1 MSLLQIV
8 CDNCGA
14 KYRLPETFTG
24 SSAKCKQCGSSIH
37 VAAQRAAAAAP
48 AAAPAAA
55 KPARAGTSAARPA
68 SAKPAAARPASS
80 SAGRASARKPRPE
93 ADDAPAKSNKP
104 LIFGGIGAA
113 AAIVVVAVL
122 MMGGDKKD
130 PKKDKVAAKPA
141 AEASAK
147 PMEAAAKP
155 AEKPVAAEAKAPKKK
170 PVDEG
175 PASPSAPAPEP
186 VKPAAAPAK
195 AAAQPAKAA
204 PAAPAAPAPAA
215 ESPQGQGQGQGKPAA
230 KPTET
235 PAAKPAAGG
244 GKSPKDALAE
254 EREKLVL
261 KDLDAWQKQNVKSLD
276 QVPDVTKTTK
286 ALVYPA
292 EITAEDQKKMADLLA
307 EAKDGGGGARTG
319 RALRKIEAMGF
330 AGLYFLINTLR
341 EINYK
346 DYDSLVWANQLN
358 MSLTAITLGVNVGFV
373 PVESG
378 PELGKLD
385 PRIAKWNADSV
396 QQWLNGA
403 QTQWPSKAKFDEY
416 ITKRKAKK
424 DAEVEEGDKEGGGK

>member
-24 SSAKCKQCGSSIH
+24 SSAKCKQCGSSIN
-37 VAAQRAAAAAP
+37 VAAQRDAAAAP

-55 KPARAGTSAARPA
+55 KPARAGASAARPA
-68 SAKPAAARPASS
+68 AAKPASARPASS
-80 SAGRASARKPRPE
+80 AGSRSSTRKPRPE
-93 ADDAPAKSNKP
+93 ADEAPAKSNKP

-147 PMEAAAKP
+147 AMDAAAKP

-175 PASPSAPAPEP
+175 PASPAPAAEP

-195 AAAQPAKAA
+195 PAAQPAAKAA
-204 PAAPAAPAPAA
+204 PEAPAAPAPAA
-215 ESPQGQGQGQGKPAA
+215 DPQGQGQGKPAA

-244 GKSPKDALAE
+244 GKTPKDALAE

-261 KDLDAWQKQNVKSLD
+261 KDLDAWQKQTVKSLD

-292 EITAEDQKKMADLLA
+292 EITAEDQKKMADLLT

-330 AGLYFLINTLR
+330 GGLYFLINTLR

-403 QTQWPSKAKFDEY
+403 QAQWPSKAKFDEY